1 MGLLGLLLN
10 KNKKKKKFT
19 KEAEEPYMAN
29 VRFYEDKDGNTFGA
43 FVLTEDTLTGLPV
56 DPKNTYKCDNKEVTE
71 WKLMLF
77 SITKD
82 SPLGDIEYYEG
93 LNRLQKYIVG
103 YRDNYAIVNPLTLE
117 EQEEILK

>member
-19 KEAEEPYMAN
+19 KEVEEPYIAN
-29 VRFYEDKDGNTFGA
+29 VRFYADKDGNTFGA
-43 FVLTEDTLTGLPV
+43 FVITEDVLTSIPV
-56 DPKNTYKCDNKEVTE
+56 NPRDTFKLNNEVVDE
-71 WKLMLF
+71 WKLLLF

-82 SPLGDIEYYEG
+82 SSLGDIEYYEG

-103 YRDNYAIVNPLTLE
+103 TKDDSVIVKPLTLE
-117 EQEEILK
+117 EQEDI